1 MGDDRPEGVIWRTVF
16 TVTVGLGWLI
26 WLLLWW
32 AFWAEDY
39 TVAQKFAV
47 AIMSLMVMGGVAG
60 AIWIPF
66 SMRYGDDKDDW
77 KQEGFTWRVI
87 ASTTVFI
94 ALTVFIVYMLFF
106 PWKDFNWCQSIVII
120 IVVLLAG
127 AIAMT
132 PLWIK
137 RGRRSM
143 RMELEMDDI
152 AEEVS
157 EAIEDAVEDAF
168 ERSKKKDRDDE
179 DDDD

>member
-1 MGDDRPEGVIWRTVF
+1 MGDDRPEGVMWRTVV

-32 AFWAEDY
+32 AFWSDDY

-47 AIMSLMVMGGVAG
+47 SIMSLMVVGGVTG

-66 SMRYGDDKDDW
+66 SMRHGDDRDGW
-77 KQEGFTWRVI
+77 KEEGLTWRIIVSM
-87 ASTTVFI
+87 AVFI
-94 ALTVFIVYMLFF
+94 ALAVFIVYMLFF
-106 PWKDFNWCQSIVII
+106 PWKDFDWCQSIVII

-127 AIAMT
+127 AIVMT

-137 RGRRSM
+137 RGKRSM
-143 RMELEMDDI
+143 KMRFEMDDV

-157 EAIEDAVEDAF
+157 EAIEDAVEEAF
-168 ERSKKKDRDDE
+168 ERSKKKDDDE
-179 DDDD
+179 D